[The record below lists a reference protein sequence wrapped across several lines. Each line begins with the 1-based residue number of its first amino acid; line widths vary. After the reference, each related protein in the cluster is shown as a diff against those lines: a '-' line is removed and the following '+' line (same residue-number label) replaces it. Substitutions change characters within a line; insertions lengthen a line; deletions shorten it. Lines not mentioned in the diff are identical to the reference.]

1 MMARGVPK
9 AGKRAPRGFRNIGGK
24 LVSVPGNINVEVIN
38 TCASIDFEYETDE
51 QILDKL
57 TERFEILEQMTA
69 MAIAGDVR
77 GLIVSGPAGLGKS
90 FTVEHALTRYDPK
103 EEKTE
108 IVKGYMRAT
117 GLYKKLWEYRTKGH
131 VLVLDDAD
139 TVFFDDTSIAFLK
152 AALDTT
158 DRRMIGYH
166 AETAL
171 VDDSGSLIPNKFEF
185 NGTVIFITNY
195 NFDDMIARGH
205 KLAPHLQALVSR
217 SMYID
222 LKMNTVRDYL
232 IRIRMVLKLG
242 ILRAL
247 GLNAVEQAEV
257 VSYIETN
264 YDKLRELSLRM
275 AIKIAKCRK
284 NGGNWQ
290 RLVRVACH
298 K

>member
-1 MMARGVPK
+1 MARGVPK
-9 AGKRAPRGFRNIGGK
+9 AGKRAPRGYRNIGGK

-139 TVFFDDTSIAFLK
+139 TVFFDDISIAFLK

-166 AETAL
+166 AESTL

-257 VSYIETN
+257 VAYIETN